1 MQFQILVG
9 LRVLYCERSGMQ
21 SQYEKSG
28 ADRAMPFL
36 GPTSLQQVEMSLRR
50 DLPYGGDRETQAAC
64 GYDAEDAYREVISDP
79 FHER

>member
-1 MQFQILVG
+1 MSSLAG
-9 LRVLYCERSGMQ
+9 LRVLYCERFGTQ
-21 SQYEKSG
+21 YQYEESG

-36 GPTSLQQVEMSLRR
+36 DPTSLQQAEMSLRR
-50 DLPYGGDRETQAAC
+50 DLYHGGDRETQAAC